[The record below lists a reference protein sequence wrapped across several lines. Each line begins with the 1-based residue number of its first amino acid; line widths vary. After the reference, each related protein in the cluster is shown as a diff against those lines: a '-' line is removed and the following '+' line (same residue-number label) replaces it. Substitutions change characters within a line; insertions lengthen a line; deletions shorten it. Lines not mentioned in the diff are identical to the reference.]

1 MSVVQALM
9 QGRKRRSIT
18 WSLCKN
24 IWDGDSLP
32 STHGTSAATRIPA
45 LVQAQLGAGA
55 LSMVAIGGQTIQDM
69 IDNPTDVDNAF
80 DPSKQF
86 NVLFTFAGTNGMID
100 GPTVQAQRMRRYLR
114 ERKEAHPELLIVL
127 GGLIPRYEASAI
139 SIDQRNEWMV
149 GYNRIAAASW
159 RTWGADAY
167 VDLRPKG
174 GRFDLPDWSWASF
187 ERPETQPIWSS
198 ADAANVDAHLSD
210 FGHAHIAPF
219 FTAGARRL

>member
-1 MSVVQALM
+1 MSVMQALM
-9 QGRKRRSIT
+9 QGRKRRSIN
-18 WSLCKN
+18 WAQSKI

-45 LVQAQLGAGA
+45 LVQGQLGAGA

-69 IDNPTDVDNAF
+69 IDSPADVDGAF
-80 DPSKQF
+80 DATKQF
-86 NVLFTFAGTNGMID
+86 NVLFTFAGTNGMVD
-100 GPTVQAQRMRRYLR
+100 GPTVQAQRMRTYLAA
-114 ERKEAHPELLIVL
+114 RKAAHPELLIVL

-139 SIDQRNEWMV
+139 SINQRNDWMV
-149 GYNRIAAASW
+149 EYNRLAASSW

-198 ADAANVDAHLSD
+198 ADAEDVDTHLAD
-210 FGHAHIAPF
+210 FGHAYIAPF